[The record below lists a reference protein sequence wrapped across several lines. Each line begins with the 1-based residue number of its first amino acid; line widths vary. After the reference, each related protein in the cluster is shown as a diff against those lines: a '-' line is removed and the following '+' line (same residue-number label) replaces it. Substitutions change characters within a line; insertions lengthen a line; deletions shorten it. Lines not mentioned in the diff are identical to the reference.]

1 MSNNGNGNG
10 KPVGLTAAEERVNF
24 QAAPPP
30 DDKKTVQKDTQLCVA
45 CGRYHGGTTRWLNCL
60 SAKVL
65 ELRRALRLH
74 DGASKL

>member
-1 MSNNGNGNG
+1 MSNNGGS
-10 KPVGLTAAEERVNF
+10 KPVGLTAEEERANW
-24 QAAPPP
+24 QAAPPE
-30 DDKKTVQKDTQLCVA
+30 DAKKTVARDTQLCES

-60 SAKVL
+60 SAKVK